1 MKLQEI
7 SKKCLQA
14 LDAIEAAEIASLS
27 WGYVHASLTYDE
39 VEKLLQKEIGS
50 DFDID
55 DLLDELLD
63 ARLIFSFENGS
74 EVLLG
79 WDSQDCRALDF
90 IGSKKNS

>member
-7 SKKCLQA
+7 SKECLQA

-50 DFDID
+50 EFDVD
-55 DLLDELLD
+55 NLLDELLD
-63 ARLIFSFENGS
+63 ARLIFSFEDGS
-74 EVLLG
+74 GDEKFRSRFCEILRLSV
-79 WDSQDCRALDF
+79 SNRT
-90 IGSKKNS
+90 